1 MTAVEDLTEG
11 SCADDSSL
19 GARVTV
25 ARLCGGGFS
34 MGGFADMTRNEG
46 RPYGEGLEPAESA
59 SVNETPGGVPH
70 WVEHIAWE
78 LARCSS
84 CSSSGSHCHVVEVG
98 RGGLASSTYSGTE

>member
-1 MTAVEDLTEG
+1 MTAADDLTEG

-34 MGGFADMTRNEG
+34 MGGFEDMTRNEG

-59 SVNETPGGVPH
+59 SVNETPDVVPH
-70 WVEHIAWE
+70 RVERIAWVV
-78 LARCSS
+78 ARCLF

-98 RGGLASSTYSGTE
+98 RGGLASSTYSGAE